1 VGGAEVLAA
10 DGGGGAAG
18 VVGEVLEAL
27 VEVVGALDVGGRC
40 RTCGVPPSP
49 GAVENMGVNRKR
61 PGDGSRAFVFL
72 LSLVN
77 STGLKTFYMRSK
89 CIAYVADA
97 ERLAWIRTDLGA

>member
-1 VGGAEVLAA
+1 MGGAEVLAA

-27 VEVVGALDVGGRC
+27 VEVVRALDVGV
-40 RTCGVPPSP
+40 GVEHVGTPSP

-72 LSLVN
+72 LSKLI
-77 STGLKTFYMRSK
+77 LP
-89 CIAYVADA
+89 
-97 ERLAWIRTDLGA
+97 L

>member
-1 VGGAEVLAA
+1 MGGAEVLAA

-27 VEVVGALDVGGRC
+27 VEVVRALDVGV
-40 RTCGVPPSP
+40 GVEHVGTPSP

-72 LSLVN
+72 LS
-77 STGLKTFYMRSK
+77 
-89 CIAYVADA
+89 
-97 ERLAWIRTDLGA
+97 